1 VWSRVLGEKIMTNN
15 EMHKMFLEA
24 FDFSKFIGEDVRF
37 AEAVNQGGEW
47 ASALVDLEAITDTR
61 FVENLVRL

>member
-1 VWSRVLGEKIMTNN
+1 
-15 EMHKMFLEA
+15 MFLEA